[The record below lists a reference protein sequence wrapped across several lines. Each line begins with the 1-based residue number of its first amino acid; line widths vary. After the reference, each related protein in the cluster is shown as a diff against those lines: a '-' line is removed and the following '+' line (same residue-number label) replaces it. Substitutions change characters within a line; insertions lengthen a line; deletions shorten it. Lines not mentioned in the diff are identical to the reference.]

1 MKYPVLVL
9 NRSYYPVDIISHE
22 DAFIKIYGEKAEVV
36 QFRDEVIYS
45 AKDAHF
51 IPSIIRNNNS
61 RIPKTSKLRCKRTR
75 VFERDRNTCAYCN
88 QTFPVSKL
96 TWDHI
101 VPQCKGG
108 EDTWLNTITACWKC
122 NNKKGD
128 KDLESSGLKL
138 HFLPY
143 EPKNFWD
150 FKMRDQKLIEEWYD
164 YLPV

>member
-9 NRSYYPVDIISHE
+9 NRSYYPVNIVSYE
-22 DAFIKIYGEKAEVV
+22 DAFTKIYGEHAEVV
-36 QFRDEVIYS
+36 LYRDVVIHS

-51 IPSIIRNNNS
+51 IPSIIRTNS
-61 RIPKTSKLRCKRTR
+61 TKLPKTGKLKCKRTR
-75 VFERDRNTCAYCN
+75 VFERDNQTCAYCN
-88 QTFPVSKL
+88 QAFPISKL

-108 EDTWLNTITACWKC
+108 KDTWLNTITACWKC
-122 NNKKGD
+122 NNKKGN
-128 KDLESSGLKL
+128 KDLESCGMKL

-164 YLPV
+164 YLPL